1 MICVT
6 LGIYGHPLMFIISVA
21 VFFRVGVAFYFS
33 VSECED
39 KPSHFLLFSE
49 VHEITLHPLTTSLTL
64 QVNSVI
70 IMMFFTSRK
79 SA

>member
-39 KPSHFLLFSE
+39 KPSHFYYS
-49 VHEITLHPLTTSLTL
+49 
-64 QVNSVI
+64 Q
-70 IMMFFTSRK
+70 K
-79 SA
+79 SMK